1 MAAAAVLTVVHSS
14 HKDTSATL
22 FNILAKNLTIK
33 GFWNPK
39 NTHLGLWAL
48 PPQTFDLSI
57 GIDLVVLEDGQLGL
71 LPLVL
76 DLLGG
81 SVDLLLPLLGTT
93 T

>member
-1 MAAAAVLTVVHSS
+1 MAAAAVLTVVHGS
-14 HKDTSATL
+14 HEDTSATL
-22 FNILAKNLTIK
+22 FNMSAKNSTIK
-33 GFWNPK
+33 GFWNSK
-39 NTHLGLWAL
+39 NTHLGLRAL
-48 PPQTFDLSI
+48 SPQTFDLSI

-81 SVDLLLPLLGTT
+81 TVDLLLPLLGTT

>member
-1 MAAAAVLTVVHSS
+1 MAAAAVLTVVHGS
-14 HKDTSATL
+14 HEDTSAT
-22 FNILAKNLTIK
+22 
-33 GFWNPK
+33 
-39 NTHLGLWAL
+39 LGLWAL

-81 SVDLLLPLLGTT
+81 TVNLLLPLLGTT